1 MTSPLPILPFVG
13 PARGRARV
21 PGSKSVTNRAL
32 ILAAL
37 AEGETRLEGALFS
50 RDTRILCA
58 ALRELGF
65 RVEEDAAAAR
75 IVVMGLGGRIP
86 AREARLH
93 VGNAGTAARFLT
105 AFLCLAGEG
114 RYELDGDEAMRAR
127 PMAGLLRALESAGA
141 RFESPAGGRAD
152 GFPFTLHAR
161 GLRAGEITCDAAASS
176 QMLSAL
182 LMVAPLAPGL
192 RIRLEGSTVSEPFVA
207 MTERM
212 AADFGRPLRCD
223 GAAWTCD
230 SPGPYR
236 AKGAHAVEPDA
247 TAASYF
253 VALPAV
259 APAGS
264 RVRLA
269 AYGEGGLQ
277 GDVAF
282 ASVARA
288 CGAAIEADG
297 RDAVV
302 GSWSGHRGGDFD
314 FNAFSDTFLTLA
326 AIAPLADGP
335 TTLRGIG
342 HTRRQETDRVL
353 AMATELERLGI
364 RVEPPAAAL
373 RADPSLDRL
382 TIHPGR
388 EALRRASLGG
398 PVAIRTYEDHRMA
411 MSFGIL
417 GSHDLHG
424 DGHPWVAIEDPG
436 CVGKTFPGFF
446 DALGDLRGRFV
457 RVSVDGGAASG
468 KSSTSRAVAAEHG
481 LMHVDTG
488 SHYRAV
494 TLALLRA
501 GATPSDP
508 AGVAA
513 KLAGLRLG
521 ARISGAAAKV
531 EVDGRLPEGDEL
543 RTAEVNAAVSPF
555 AALPEVRAFLLGYQ
569 RSMAGL
575 AERAG
580 FAGVIM
586 EGRDIG
592 SVVMPDAEVRVF
604 LEADAEVRGARRAA
618 EGVQDAIA
626 QRDKADASRA
636 AAPLVCPAGATRID
650 NTRLSLAEVVGVVGG
665 LIREARTAR

>member
-1 MTSPLPILPFVG
+1 MSETLPIVPFRR
-13 PARGRARV
+13 PARGRAAV

-65 RVEEDAAAAR
+65 VVEEDEAAAK
-75 IVVMGLGGRIP
+75 ITVQGLGGRIP
-86 AREARLH
+86 VTQARLH

-105 AFLCLAGEG
+105 AFLCLAPGG
-114 RYELDGDEAMRAR
+114 RYELDGDAAMRAR

-141 RFESPAGGRAD
+141 VFTAPDGGRAD
-152 GFPFTLHAR
+152 GFPFALTTS
-161 GLRAGEITCDAAASS
+161 GLGAGEITCDASASS
-176 QMLSAL
+176 QILSAL
-182 LMVAPLAPGL
+182 MMVAPLAPGL
-192 RIRLEGSTVSEPFVA
+192 SVRLRGETVSEPFVG
-207 MTERM
+207 MTARM
-212 AADFGRPLRCD
+212 TAQFGRPIVLRGGAWVCD
-223 GAAWTCD
+223 T
-230 SPGPYR
+230 PGPYR
-236 AKGAHAVEPDA
+236 ALGRHAIEPDA

-253 VALPAV
+253 IALPAV

-264 RVRLA
+264 RLRLSG
-269 AYGEGGLQ
+269 YGEGGLQ

-282 ASVARA
+282 ARVARA
-288 CGAAIEADG
+288 CGAEVAGDG
-297 RDAVV
+297 PDAVV
-302 GSWSGHRGGDFD
+302 ASWTAHRGGDFD

-326 AIAPLADGP
+326 ALATLADGP

-353 AMATELERLGI
+353 AMATELERLGA
-364 RVEPPAAAL
+364 RVEPSAAAL
-373 RADPSLDRL
+373 AADPTLDRL
-382 TIHPGR
+382 TIHPAR
-388 EALRRASLGG
+388 EAMRKASAGG

-411 MSFGIL
+411 MSFGVL

-424 DGHPWVAIEDPG
+424 DGRAWVAIEDPD

-446 DALGDLRGRFV
+446 RALEALRGRFV

-468 KSSTSRAVAAEHG
+468 KSSTSRAVAASHG

-494 TLALLRA
+494 TLALLRS
-501 GATPSDP
+501 GADP
-508 AGVAA
+508 ADVAGVRAR
-513 KLAGLRLG
+513 LAGLRLG
-521 ARISGAAAKV
+521 TRVAGAAALV
-531 EVDGRLPEGDEL
+531 ELDGRVPEAAEL
-543 RTAEVNAAVSPF
+543 RTPEVNGAVSPV
-555 AALPEVRAFLLGYQ
+555 AAIPEVRAFLLGYQ
-569 RSMAGL
+569 RAMAGL
-575 AERAG
+575 AERGG

-604 LEADAEVRGARRAA
+604 LEADTSVRDARRAA
-618 EGVQDAIA
+618 EGVRDAIA

-636 AAPLVCPAGATRID
+636 TAPLVCPDGACRID
-650 NTRLSLAEVVGVVGG
+650 NTRLSLGEVTEAVGR
-665 LIREARTAR
+665 LIRAARDAG